1 MHGVD
6 GMTPEPMTKEA
17 ELRRSK
23 MLALAFFAGAALL
36 FVLTL
41 FLPQNW
47 WTGLLRAFSEAA
59 MVGAL
64 ADWFAVVALFKR
76 VPIPIVAR
84 HTEIIPK
91 NKERIADNL
100 GRFVHEKFLDTESIV
115 RLIQRHDPVQKVADW
130 LVKPAN
136 TELLGQHLV
145 RVGIWLLDFIEDSAV
160 QGFIRRAVHAMVNS
174 VDLSKSAGTILES
187 LTRDGRH
194 QELLNEGITQ
204 LARLLD
210 NADTQA
216 TISQGIVD
224 WLKEDYAFI
233 ESMLPS
239 ELIGRKGAGLAVRL
253 ASGILNKVASDPS
266 HPLRAR
272 FDSFTQEFIERL
284 KADPSFAGKADEI
297 KAYLLG
303 DETLNGYLATLWGEL
318 KGWVKQDLQREDS
331 RLRRRLVATGAW
343 VGKVLAEDPQ
353 LRASLS
359 ENLESAARGVAPE
372 FAGFLTGH
380 IADTVKQWDD
390 REMSEQI
397 ELNIGKDLQYIR
409 INGTIVGGLI
419 GVTLYLLSQA
429 PALF

>member
-1 MHGVD
+1 
-6 GMTPEPMTKEA
+6 MTPEPMTKEA

-76 VPIPIVAR
+76 VPIPIVSR
-84 HTEIIPK
+84 HTEIIPR

-100 GRFVHEKFLDTESIV
+100 AQFVREKFLDTESIV
-115 RLIQRHDPVQKVADW
+115 GLIRRHDPVQKVAEW
-130 LVKPAN
+130 LLKPAN

-145 RVGIWLLDFIEDSAV
+145 RVGAWMLDFIEDGAV
-160 QGFIRRAVHAMVNS
+160 QGFIRRAVHAMVGS

-194 QELLNEGITQ
+194 QELLNEGIEQ

-210 NADTQA
+210 NADTQE
-216 TISQGIVD
+216 TIAQGIVD
-224 WLKEDYAFI
+224 WLKEDHAFI
-233 ESMLPS
+233 EKMLPS
-239 ELIGRKGAGLAVRL
+239 ELIGRKGADLAVRL
-253 ASGILNKVASDPS
+253 ASGVLNKVASDPY
-266 HPLRAR
+266 HPLRQR
-272 FDSFTQEFIERL
+272 FDVFTREFIERL
-284 KADPSFAGKADEI
+284 KRDPEFAQKAEEI

-303 DETLNGYLATLWGEL
+303 DETLNGYLGSLWGEL
-318 KGWVKQDLQREDS
+318 KGWLKQDLHSEDS
-331 RLRRRLVATGAW
+331 ALRRRLVGMGTW
-343 VGKVLAEDPQ
+343 VGKVLVEDPQ

-359 ENLESAARGVAPE
+359 ENLESAARGVAPA
-372 FAGFLTGH
+372 FAGFLTRH

-429 PALF
+429 PALFG

>member
-1 MHGVD
+1 
-6 GMTPEPMTKEA
+6 MTKES
-17 ELRRSK
+17 ELRQSK
-23 MLALAFFAGAALL
+23 LLALSFFAGAAAL

-76 VPIPIVAR
+76 VPIPIVSR

-100 GRFVHEKFLDTESIV
+100 ALFVREKFLDTESIV
-115 RLIQRHDPVQKVADW
+115 GLLRRHDPVQKVAEW

-145 RVGIWLLDFIEDSAV
+145 RVGAWMLDFIEDAAV
-160 QGFIRRAVHAMVNS
+160 QGFIRRAVHAMVGS

-194 QELLNEGITQ
+194 QELLNEGIVQ

-210 NADTQA
+210 NADTQE
-216 TISQGIVD
+216 TIGQGIVD

-233 ESMLPS
+233 EKMLPS
-239 ELIGRKGAGLAVRL
+239 ELIGRKGADLAVRL
-253 ASGILNKVASDPS
+253 ASGILNKVASDPH
-266 HPLRAR
+266 HPLRQR
-272 FDSFTQEFIERL
+272 FDVFTQDFIERL
-284 KADPSFAGKADEI
+284 KRDPAFAQKAEEI

-303 DETLNGYLATLWGEL
+303 DETLNGYLASLWGEL
-318 KGWVKQDLQREDS
+318 KGWLKKDLHSEDS
-331 RLRRRLVATGAW
+331 SLRRRLVGMGAW

-372 FAGFLTGH
+372 FAGFLTRH

-409 INGTIVGGLI
+409 INGTVVGGLI
-419 GVTLYLLSQA
+419 GVTLYLLSQV

>member
-1 MHGVD
+1 
-6 GMTPEPMTKEA
+6 MTKEA
-17 ELRRSK
+17 ELRQSK
-23 MLALAFFAGAALL
+23 LLALAFFAGAASL

-76 VPIPIVAR
+76 VPIPIVSR
-84 HTEIIPK
+84 HTEIIPR

-100 GRFVHEKFLDTESIV
+100 AQFVREKFLDTESIV
-115 RLIQRHDPVQKVADW
+115 GLIRRHDPVQKVAEW
-130 LVKPAN
+130 LLKPAN

-145 RVGIWLLDFIEDSAV
+145 RVGAWMLDFIEDGAV
-160 QGFIRRAVHAMVNS
+160 QGFIRRAVHAMVGS

-194 QELLNEGITQ
+194 QELLNEGIVQ
-204 LARLLD
+204 LAHLLD
-210 NADTQA
+210 NADTQE
-216 TISQGIVD
+216 TIAQGIVD

-233 ESMLPS
+233 EKMLPS
-239 ELIGRKGAGLAVRL
+239 ELIGRKGADLAVRL
-253 ASGILNKVASDPS
+253 ASGILNKVASDPH
-266 HPLRAR
+266 HPLRQR
-272 FDSFTQEFIERL
+272 FDVFTQEFIERL
-284 KADPSFAGKADEI
+284 KRDPAFAQKAEEI
-297 KAYLLG
+297 KGYLLG
-303 DETLNGYLATLWGEL
+303 DETLNGYLGSLWGEL
-318 KGWVKQDLQREDS
+318 KGWLKHDLHSEDS
-331 RLRRRLVATGAW
+331 ALRRRLVGMGAW
-343 VGKVLAEDPQ
+343 VGRVLAEDPQ

-372 FAGFLTGH
+372 FAGFLTRH

-429 PALF
+429 PALFG

>member
-1 MHGVD
+1 
-6 GMTPEPMTKEA
+6 MTKEA
-17 ELRRSK
+17 ELRQSK
-23 MLALAFFAGAALL
+23 LLALAFFAGAALL
-36 FVLTL
+36 FLSTL

-76 VPIPIVAR
+76 VPIPIVSR

-100 GRFVHEKFLDTESIV
+100 ALFVREKFLDTESIV
-115 RLIQRHDPVQKVADW
+115 GLIRRHDPVQKVAEW

-145 RVGIWLLDFIEDSAV
+145 RVGAWMLDFIEDSAV
-160 QGFIRRAVHAMVNS
+160 QGFIRRAVHAMVGS

-194 QELLNEGITQ
+194 QELLNEGVNQ

-210 NADTQA
+210 NADTQE
-216 TISQGIVD
+216 TIGQGIVD

-233 ESMLPS
+233 EKMLPS
-239 ELIGRKGAGLAVRL
+239 ELIGRKGADLAVRL
-253 ASGILNKVASDPS
+253 ASGILNKVASDPH
-266 HPLRAR
+266 HPLRQR
-272 FDSFTQEFIERL
+272 FDAFTVEFIERL
-284 KADPSFAGKADEI
+284 KRDPAFAQKAEEI

-303 DETLNGYLATLWGEL
+303 DETLNGYLGALWGEL
-318 KGWVKQDLQREDS
+318 KGWLKQDLQREDS
-331 RLRRRLVATGAW
+331 ALRRRLVGMGAW

-372 FAGFLTGH
+372 FAVFLTRH

-429 PALF
+429 PTLFR

>member
-1 MHGVD
+1 
-6 GMTPEPMTKEA
+6 MTKEA
-17 ELRRSK
+17 ELRQSK
-23 MLALAFFAGAALL
+23 MLALAFFAGAASL

-64 ADWFAVVALFKR
+64 ADWFAVVALFRR
-76 VPIPIVAR
+76 VPIPIVSR

-100 GRFVHEKFLDTESIV
+100 ALFVHEKFLDTESII

-145 RVGIWLLDFIEDSAV
+145 RVGIWMLDFIEDSAV

-194 QELLNEGITQ
+194 QELLNEGISQ

-233 ESMLPS
+233 EGMLPS

-253 ASGILNKVASDPS
+253 ASGILNKVAADPH

-272 FDSFTQEFIERL
+272 FDAFTQEFIERL
-284 KADPSFAGKADEI
+284 KADPSFAGKAEEI

-303 DETLNGYLATLWGEL
+303 DETLNGYLGSLWGEL
-318 KGWVKQDLQREDS
+318 KGWVKKDLHSEES
-331 RLRRRLVATGAW
+331 SLRRRLVATGAW

-359 ENLESAARGVAPE
+359 ENLESAVRGVAPE
-372 FAGFLTGH
+372 FAGFLTRH

-429 PALF
+429 PGMLGWR

>member
-1 MHGVD
+1 
-6 GMTPEPMTKEA
+6 MTKEA
-17 ELRRSK
+17 ELRNSK
-23 MLALAFFAGAALL
+23 LLALAFFVGAASL

-76 VPIPIVAR
+76 VPIPIVSR

-100 GRFVHEKFLDTESIV
+100 ALFVREKFLDTESIV
-115 RLIQRHDPVQKVADW
+115 GLIRRHDPVQKVAEW

-145 RVGIWLLDFIEDSAV
+145 RVGAWMLDFIEDSAV
-160 QGFIRRAVHAMVNS
+160 QGFIRRAVHAMVGS
-174 VDLSKSAGTILES
+174 VDLSRSAGTILES

-194 QELLNEGITQ
+194 QELLNEGIVQ

-210 NADTQA
+210 NADTQE
-216 TISQGIVD
+216 TIGQGIVD

-233 ESMLPS
+233 EKMLPS
-239 ELIGRKGAGLAVRL
+239 ELIGRKGADLAVRL
-253 ASGILNKVASDPS
+253 ASGILNKVASDPH
-266 HPLRAR
+266 HPLRQR
-272 FDSFTQEFIERL
+272 FDAFTQDFIERL
-284 KADPSFAGKADEI
+284 KRDPAFAQKAEEI

-303 DETLNGYLATLWGEL
+303 DETLNGYLGSLWGEL
-318 KGWVKQDLQREDS
+318 KGWLKQDLQSEDS
-331 RLRRRLVATGAW
+331 SLRRRLVGMGAW

-372 FAGFLTGH
+372 FAGFLTRH

-419 GVTLYLLSQA
+419 GVALYLLSQA
-429 PALF
+429 PALFG

>member
-1 MHGVD
+1 
-6 GMTPEPMTKEA
+6 MTKEA
-17 ELRRSK
+17 ELRNSK
-23 MLALAFFAGAALL
+23 LLALAFFAGAALL
-36 FVLTL
+36 FLSTL

-76 VPIPIVAR
+76 VPIPIVSR

-100 GRFVHEKFLDTESIV
+100 ALFVREKFLDTESIV
-115 RLIQRHDPVQKVADW
+115 GLIRRHDPVQKVAEW

-145 RVGIWLLDFIEDSAV
+145 RVGAWMLDFIEDSAV
-160 QGFIRRAVHAMVNS
+160 QGFMRRAVHAMVGS

-194 QELLNEGITQ
+194 QELLNEGIVQ

-210 NADTQA
+210 NADTQE
-216 TISQGIVD
+216 TIGQGIVD

-233 ESMLPS
+233 EKMLPS
-239 ELIGRKGAGLAVRL
+239 ELIGRKGADLAVRL
-253 ASGILNKVASDPS
+253 ASGILNKVAADPH
-266 HPLRAR
+266 HPLRQR
-272 FDSFTQEFIERL
+272 FDAFTVDFIERL
-284 KADPSFAGKADEI
+284 KRDPAFAQKAEEI

-303 DETLNGYLATLWGEL
+303 DETLNGYLGSLWQEL
-318 KGWVKQDLQREDS
+318 KGWLKQDLHSEES
-331 RLRRRLVATGAW
+331 SLRRRLVGMGAW

-372 FAGFLTGH
+372 FAGFLTRH

-429 PALF
+429 PALFG